1 MILNELFKQHS
12 ILLLLFA
19 ILVWTIFKFPK
30 IVKRQ
35 KAIQIIVECTSQK
48 NIIIIVGKLENRY

>member
-19 ILVWTIFKFPK
+19 VLVWTIFKFPK

-35 KAIQIIVECTSQK
+35 KANTNNSRMYFAK